1 LAFVKK
7 KLFCAYFEQKMGIYK
22 KATLHYLFKNRDLY
36 MGQVNTRNLSSGLYT
51 EAKKL
56 AKDGTI
62 SAQDHAQLT
71 QTAKKDGINADE
83 QKFLNGLKAQN
94 NVNTL
99 KEATSEPQTI
109 SFSAPATPSAR
120 SWESKATPRA
130 IRNYER
136 MSAPLQ
142 EKFNS
147 VQKNSSAQTDL
158 LSLLDKGTLTKRDS
172 SGKTILENVQRMQS
186 GPNKPGVNGVRLADD
201 TLKAVNDRSN
211 ISQGPHGTC
220 GAASLENVMMGKDPA
235 EVTRLV
241 KGLAADGQVTTRG
254 GHVMK
259 AGTGSLNWH
268 EGSITTNNKTE
279 SRSDLDIIF
288 QSAAMRSIALV
299 GGDMDALGGL
309 ADYNVNKDNSDAAS
323 VATGDSAS
331 DPLHLTRLAENI
343 TGKDYDQDHLWG
355 TYSEMVTNANAG
367 KEPIALFTP
376 EGGGMHYV
384 TVTGVSNGKVHFYD
398 TAQSSQ
404 SSRLAGSMS
413 ESEFKSRIKGTVT
426 VD

>member
-1 LAFVKK
+1 
-7 KLFCAYFEQKMGIYK
+7 
-22 KATLHYLFKNRDLY
+22 

-51 EAKKL
+51 EAVNR

-62 SAQDHAQLT
+62 STQDHASLT
-71 QTAKKDGINADE
+71 KTASKDGINTDE
-83 QKFLNGLKAQN
+83 KNFLTGLKGQN

-99 KEATSEPQTI
+99 KEAASEPKTI
-109 SFSAPATPSAR
+109 TFSAPQSPGSKLLAAGATP
-120 SWESKATPRA
+120 KAVK
-130 IRNYER
+130 NYEN
-136 MSAPLQ
+136 MPASLQ

-147 VQKNSSAQTDL
+147 VQKNSAAKSDL
-158 LSLLDKGTLTKRDS
+158 FSLLDKGTLTKKDS
-172 SGKTILENVQRMQS
+172 SGKTILENVHRMQT
-186 GPNKPGVNGVRLADD
+186 GPNKPGVNGVGLADD
-201 TLKAVNDRSN
+201 TIKALNDRSH

-220 GAASLENVMMGKDPA
+220 GAASLQNVMMGKDPA
-235 EVTRLV
+235 EVTRIV

-268 EGSITTNNKTE
+268 KDVSITTDKSVE

-309 ADYNVNKDNSDAAS
+309 ADYNVNKDNGDASS

-343 TGKDYDQDHLWG
+343 TGKNYDQDHLWG

-367 KEPIALFTP
+367 KEPIALFSP
-376 EGGGMHYV
+376 SGGGMHYV

-398 TAQSSQ
+398 TSEYSQ
-404 SSRLAGSMS
+404 GQRLAGSMG
-413 ESEFKSRIKGTVT
+413 EAEFKSRIKGTVT